1 VVRPLKRLLGCNTET
16 GMGNEEQ
23 ACETMVMNVVV
34 VVVMVMVMMMV
45 VIHSLVINSPTFLI
59 LYLISK

>member
-1 VVRPLKRLLGCNTET
+1 
-16 GMGNEEQ
+16 MGNEEQ

-45 VIHSLVINSPTFLI
+45 VIHSIVINSPTFLI